1 MHNASLRGDKTWNLK
16 LWKKLRLFNYK
27 KIKIVCGNTIDE
39 LKVQRIEL
47 ERFNSTSKQRMTTK
61 YPKAYVTMFRL
72 TSTEEYAVYKL
83 ISLQ

>member
-1 MHNASLRGDKTWNLK
+1 MHNASLRGDKDLK
-16 LWKKLRLFNYK
+16 SKTMKEIGIINYK

-72 TSTEEYAVYKL
+72 TSTQEYAVYKL